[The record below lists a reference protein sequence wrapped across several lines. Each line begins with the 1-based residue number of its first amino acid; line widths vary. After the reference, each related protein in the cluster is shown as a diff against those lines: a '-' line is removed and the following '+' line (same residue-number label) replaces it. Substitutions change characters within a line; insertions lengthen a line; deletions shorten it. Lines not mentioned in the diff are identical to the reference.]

1 MVIEVLLREIAAA
14 LAKAANG
21 GAAMTKITT
30 EHLAR
35 NACVYIR
42 QSTADQLAHNHESR
56 RRQYGLVDRAKQ
68 LGWSNVEVID
78 EDLGRSGGGI
88 ARPGFERL
96 LATVC
101 DGRVGAVLAI
111 EASRLARNGR
121 DWHTLIEFC
130 GLVGTLIVDEDGIYD
145 PRHPNDRLLL
155 GMKGTMSE
163 LELSMFRQRSQEA
176 LKQKARRGALV
187 LGVAAGYVKIGRD
200 RIEKN
205 PDKRVQDALQL
216 VFTKFAE
223 LQSAR
228 QVHIW
233 LREEG
238 IELPVKSR
246 QGEAH
251 GVVWR
256 LPAYNIVHNILTN
269 PIYAGAY
276 AFGRTTSRMSVK
288 GGRKHIRRGVQ
299 KPMAEWDVLIKDHHT
314 AYITWDEFERN
325 LGVIAN
331 NATGMSSA
339 LARGAARK
347 GELLLP
353 GLLRCGHCG
362 RKLHV
367 HYSGKIGRYNC
378 YGARTNHGAARCI
391 SISGLSIDTAI
402 SNEVLRVL
410 KPLGSEAALKA
421 IEAQSSTTT
430 AAERQ
435 LELSL
440 QQARYEA
447 AHARRQYDAVDP
459 ANRLVAGELERR
471 WNEALQAV
479 ARLEGEIAALIARRP
494 PPLGEPERQQ
504 LVALG
509 ADLERAWLHPAA
521 TAATRKRI
529 LRAALTEIVV
539 RRDGAI
545 IHAVLHWQGG
555 DHTQLQVKQRLNA
568 AGRHNP
574 RIPDDTIT
582 LVGEL
587 ARLMPDRQIARLL
600 NRTGVETGHGNA
612 WTQERVRG
620 FRNHHDIAV
629 FCDGQWAE
637 RGEIT
642 LEAAAKLIGVC
653 NMTALRML
661 RRGDIKGR
669 QACAGAPW
677 VIKAEDLAG
686 FARGKRQK
694 PPLTPDATQQVFDF
708 Q

>member
-1 MVIEVLLREIAAA
+1 
-14 LAKAANG
+14 
-21 GAAMTKITT
+21 
-30 EHLAR
+30 
-35 NACVYIR
+35 
-42 QSTADQLAHNHESR
+42 
-56 RRQYGLVDRAKQ
+56 
-68 LGWSNVEVID
+68 
-78 EDLGRSGGGI
+78 
-88 ARPGFERL
+88 
-96 LATVC
+96 
-101 DGRVGAVLAI
+101 
-111 EASRLARNGR
+111 
-121 DWHTLIEFC
+121 
-130 GLVGTLIVDEDGIYD
+130 
-145 PRHPNDRLLL
+145 
-155 GMKGTMSE
+155 MKGTMSE

-187 LGVAAGYVKIGRD
+187 LGVAAGYVKVGRD
-200 RIEKN
+200 RVEKN
-205 PDKRVQDALQL
+205 PDKRVQEALQL

-276 AFGRTTSRMSVK
+276 AFGRTKSRVSVE
-288 GGRKHIRRGVQ
+288 GGRKRIRRGVQ
-299 KPMAEWDVLIKDHHT
+299 KPMAEWDVLIKDHHA

-325 LGVIAN
+325 LAVIAN

-339 LARGAARK
+339 LARGAARA

-367 HYSGKIGRYNC
+367 HYSKLGRYNC

-391 SISGLSIDTAI
+391 SISGLSIDAAI
-402 SNEVLRVL
+402 SKEVLRVL
-410 KPLGSEAALKA
+410 KPLGIAAALKA

-440 QQARYEA
+440 QHARYEA

-471 WNEALQAV
+471 WNEALRAV
-479 ARLEGEIAALIARRP
+479 ARVEGEIAALIAHRP
-494 PPLGEPERQQ
+494 SPLGEPERQQ
-504 LVALG
+504 LMALG

-521 TAATRKRI
+521 TAGTRKRI

-555 DHTQLQVKQRLNA
+555 DHTELHVKQRLNA
-568 AGRHNP
+568 AGRYNP

-582 LVGEL
+582 LVREL

-600 NRTGVETGHGNA
+600 NRTGVETGHANA

-620 FRNHHDIAV
+620 FRKHYDIAV
-629 FCDGQWAE
+629 FRDGEWAE

-661 RRGDIKGR
+661 RRGEIKGR

-677 VIKAEDLAG
+677 VIWAEDLAG
-686 FARGKRQK
+686 FAKGKRRK
-694 PPLTPDATQQVFDF
+694 PPLTQNATQQVFDF

>member
-1 MVIEVLLREIAAA
+1 
-14 LAKAANG
+14 
-21 GAAMTKITT
+21 
-30 EHLAR
+30 
-35 NACVYIR
+35 
-42 QSTADQLAHNHESR
+42 
-56 RRQYGLVDRAKQ
+56 
-68 LGWSNVEVID
+68 
-78 EDLGRSGGGI
+78 
-88 ARPGFERL
+88 
-96 LATVC
+96 
-101 DGRVGAVLAI
+101 
-111 EASRLARNGR
+111 
-121 DWHTLIEFC
+121 
-130 GLVGTLIVDEDGIYD
+130 
-145 PRHPNDRLLL
+145 
-155 GMKGTMSE
+155 
-163 LELSMFRQRSQEA
+163 MFRQRSQEA

-200 RIEKN
+200 RIGKN

-233 LREEG
+233 LRQEG

-269 PIYAGAY
+269 PIYSGAY
-276 AFGRTTSRMSVK
+276 AFGRTTSRVSVK

-314 AYITWDEFERN
+314 AYITWDEFEHN
-325 LGVIAN
+325 LEVIAN

-391 SISGLSIDTAI
+391 SISGVSIDAAI
-402 SNEVLRVL
+402 SSEVLRVL
-410 KPLGSEAALKA
+410 KPLGIEAALKA

-479 ARLEGEIAALIARRP
+479 AKLEGEIAALIARRP
-494 PPLGEPERQQ
+494 PSLGEPERQQ

-574 RIPDDTIT
+574 RIPDDTIA
-582 LVGEL
+582 LVREL

-629 FCDGQWAE
+629 FRDGEWAE

-677 VIKAEDLAG
+677 VIRAEDLAG
-686 FARGKRQK
+686 FAKGKRRK
-694 PPLTPDATQQVFDF
+694 PPLTQNATQRVLDF

>member
-1 MVIEVLLREIAAA
+1 MRADGANTASSIAPSSLAGATSKSSTTTSAGPAAA
-14 LAKAANG
+14 SRVPASSGCLQRSATAVSALCSRSRSRQAAWL
-21 GAAMTKITT
+21 
-30 EHLAR
+30 EQRRSH
-35 NACVYIR
+35 
-42 QSTADQLAHNHESR
+42 R
-56 RRQYGLVDRAKQ
+56 RRPRPVRRRHRASRLRAAACNDLRRPCRRCARDRDRAKQ

-78 EDLGRSGGGI
+78 DDLGRSGGGI

-96 LATVC
+96 LATIC

-130 GLVGTLIVDEDGIYD
+130 GLVGTLIVGEDGIYD

-200 RIEKN
+200 RIEQN

-246 QGEAH
+246 RGEAH

-269 PIYAGAY
+269 PIYSGAY
-276 AFGRTTSRMSVK
+276 AFGRTTSRVSVE

-299 KPMAEWDVLIKDHHT
+299 KPMAEWDVLIKDHHA
-314 AYITWDEFERN
+314 AYITWDEFEHN
-325 LGVIAN
+325 LKVIAN

-391 SISGLSIDTAI
+391 SISGLSIDAAI

-410 KPLGSEAALKA
+410 KPLGIEAALKA
-421 IEAQSSTTT
+421 IKAQSSTMT

-447 AHARRQYDAVDP
+447 AHARRQY
-459 ANRLVAGELERR
+459 
-471 WNEALQAV
+471 
-479 ARLEGEIAALIARRP
+479 
-494 PPLGEPERQQ
+494 
-504 LVALG
+504 
-509 ADLERAWLHPAA
+509 
-521 TAATRKRI
+521 
-529 LRAALTEIVV
+529 
-539 RRDGAI
+539 
-545 IHAVLHWQGG
+545 
-555 DHTQLQVKQRLNA
+555 
-568 AGRHNP
+568 
-574 RIPDDTIT
+574 
-582 LVGEL
+582 
-587 ARLMPDRQIARLL
+587 
-600 NRTGVETGHGNA
+600 
-612 WTQERVRG
+612 
-620 FRNHHDIAV
+620 
-629 FCDGQWAE
+629 
-637 RGEIT
+637 
-642 LEAAAKLIGVC
+642 
-653 NMTALRML
+653 
-661 RRGDIKGR
+661 
-669 QACAGAPW
+669 
-677 VIKAEDLAG
+677 
-686 FARGKRQK
+686 
-694 PPLTPDATQQVFDF
+694 
-708 Q
+708 

>member
-1 MVIEVLLREIAAA
+1 MS
-14 LAKAANG
+14 
-21 GAAMTKITT
+21 KITA
-30 EHLAR
+30 EHLQR
-35 NACVYIR
+35 NACVYVR
-42 QSTADQLAHNHESR
+42 QSTPDQLVHNLESQ
-56 RRQYGLVDRAKQ
+56 RRQYGLADRAKQ
-68 LGWSNVEVID
+68 LGWTTVEIID
-78 EDLGRSGGGI
+78 DDLGRSGGGI

-96 LATVC
+96 LAAIC

-130 GLVGTLIVDEDGIYD
+130 GLVGTILVDEDGIYD

-163 LELSMFRQRSQEA
+163 LELSLFRQRSQEA
-176 LKQKARRGALV
+176 LRQMARRGALV
-187 LGVAAGYVKIGRD
+187 LGVAAGYVKVGRD

-205 PDKRVQDALQL
+205 PDKRVQQAIQL

-233 LREEG
+233 LREER
-238 IELPVKSR
+238 IELPAKSR
-246 QGEAH
+246 RGEAH

-276 AFGRTTSRMSVK
+276 AFGRTTSRISVVD
-288 GGRKHIRRGVQ
+288 GRKRVRRGVHR
-299 KPMAEWDVLIKDHHT
+299 PMGEWDVLIKDHHA

-325 LGVIAN
+325 LKAIAN

-339 LARGAARK
+339 VARGAARE

-367 HYSGKIGRYNC
+367 HYGGKLGRYNC
-378 YGARTNHGAARCI
+378 YGARMNHGTERCI
-391 SISGLSIDTAI
+391 TVSGLSIDAAI
-402 SNEVLRVL
+402 AREVLRVL
-410 KPLGSEAALKA
+410 KPLGMEAAVKA
-421 IEAQSSTTT
+421 IEAQSGETT

-440 QQARYEA
+440 QQARYEV

-459 ANRLVAGELERR
+459 TNRLVAGELERR
-471 WNEALQAV
+471 WNETLQAV
-479 ARLEGEIAALIARRP
+479 AKIEGDIAAMIARRP
-494 PPLGEPERQQ
+494 PPLAEPERQQ
-504 LVALG
+504 LLALG
-509 ADLERAWLHPAA
+509 ADLERAWSHPAA

-529 LRAALTEIVV
+529 LRTAISEIIV

-555 DHTQLQVKQRLNA
+555 DHTELRVKQRLNA

-574 RIPDDTIT
+574 RIPDDTIA
-582 LVGEL
+582 LIRQL

-600 NRTGVETGHGNA
+600 NRIGVATGHGNA

-620 FRNHHDIAV
+620 FRNHYEIA
-629 FCDGQWAE
+629 GYREGEWAE

-642 LEAAAKLIGVC
+642 LEAAAKIVGVC

-669 QACAGAPW
+669 QVCPGAPW
-677 VIKAEDLAG
+677 VIKTADLIG
-686 FARGKRQK
+686 FTGRKRSNS
-694 PPLTPDATQQVFDF
+694 PLTPNPEQRAFDF

>member
-1 MVIEVLLREIAAA
+1 M
-14 LAKAANG
+14 
-21 GAAMTKITT
+21 
-30 EHLAR
+30 
-35 NACVYIR
+35 
-42 QSTADQLAHNHESR
+42 
-56 RRQYGLVDRAKQ
+56 
-68 LGWSNVEVID
+68 
-78 EDLGRSGGGI
+78 
-88 ARPGFERL
+88 F
-96 LATVC
+96 
-101 DGRVGAVLAI
+101 AI

-130 GLVGTLIVDEDGIYD
+130 GLVGTIIVDEDGIYD

-163 LELSMFRQRSQEA
+163 LELSLFRQRSQEA
-176 LKQKARRGALV
+176 LRQKARRGALV
-187 LGVAAGYVKIGRD
+187 LGVAAGYVKVGRD

-205 PDKRVQDALQL
+205 PDRRVQEALQL

-223 LQSAR
+223 FKSAR

-233 LREEG
+233 LRDEG
-238 IELPVKSR
+238 IELPAKSR
-246 QGEAH
+246 RGEAH

-276 AFGRTTSRMSVK
+276 AFGRTTSRVSVVD
-288 GGRKHIRRGVQ
+288 GRKRVRRGVHR
-299 KPMAEWDVLIKDHHT
+299 PMAEWDVLIKDHHA
-314 AYITWDEFERN
+314 AYIAWDEFERN
-325 LGVIAN
+325 LKAIAS

-339 LARGAARK
+339 LTRGAARE

-353 GLLRCGHCG
+353 GLLRCGHCA
-362 RKLHV
+362 RKLQV
-367 HYSGKIGRYNC
+367 HYGGKLGRYNC
-378 YGARTNHGAARCI
+378 YGARMNHGTERCI
-391 SISGLSIDTAI
+391 SVSGLSIDAAI
-402 SNEVLRVL
+402 AKEVLRVL
-410 KPLGSEAALKA
+410 KPLGIEAAVKA
-421 IEAQSSTTT
+421 IEAQSSETT
-430 AAERQ
+430 AAQRQ

-471 WNEALQAV
+471 WNEALQYV
-479 ARLEGEIAALIARRP
+479 AKIEGEIAAMIARRP

-504 LVALG
+504 LMALG
-509 ADLERAWLHPAA
+509 ADLDRAWFHPAA

-529 LRAALTEIVV
+529 LRAALSEVIV

-555 DHTQLQVKQRLNA
+555 DHTELKVKQRLNA

-574 RIPDDTIT
+574 RIPDDTIA
-582 LVGEL
+582 LMREL

-600 NRTGVETGHGNA
+600 NRIGVETGYGNA
-612 WTQERVRG
+612 WTQERVRC
-620 FRNHHDIAV
+620 FRHHHEIA
-629 FCDGQWAE
+629 GHRNGEWAE

-642 LEAAAKLIGVC
+642 LEAAAKIVGVC

-669 QACAGAPW
+669 QVCPGAPW
-677 VIKAEDLAG
+677 AIRAADLTG
-686 FARGKRQK
+686 FTGRKRSG
-694 PPLTPDATQQVFDF
+694 PPLTPNPDQRVFDL

>member
-1 MVIEVLLREIAAA
+1 MS
-14 LAKAANG
+14 
-21 GAAMTKITT
+21 KITA
-30 EHLAR
+30 EHLQRRAY
-35 NACVYIR
+35 VYIR
-42 QSTADQLAHNHESR
+42 QSTPDQLAHNHESQ
-56 RRQYGLVDRAKQ
+56 RRQYGLAERAKQ
-68 LGWSNVEVID
+68 LGWSNVEIID
-78 EDLGRSGGGI
+78 DDLGRSGGGI
-88 ARPGFERL
+88 VRPGFERL
-96 LATVC
+96 LAAIC
-101 DGRVGAVLAI
+101 ERRVGAVLAI

-130 GLVGTLIVDEDGIYD
+130 GLVGTVIVDEDGIYD

-163 LELSMFRQRSQEA
+163 LELSLFRQRSQEA

-187 LGVAAGYVKIGRD
+187 FGVAAGYVKVGRD

-205 PDKRVQDALQL
+205 PDQRVQEALQL

-223 LQSAR
+223 FQSAR
-228 QVHIW
+228 QVHVW
-233 LREEG
+233 LRDEG

-246 QGEAH
+246 QGEVH

-276 AFGRTTSRMSVK
+276 AFGRTTSRVSIEN
-288 GGRKHIRRGVQ
+288 GRKRVRRGVLR
-299 KPMAEWDVLIKDHHT
+299 PMAEWDVLIKDHHA
-314 AYITWDEFERN
+314 AYITWEEFERN
-325 LGVIAN
+325 LKVIAN

-339 LARGAARK
+339 VARGAARQ
-347 GELLLP
+347 GELLLA

-367 HYSGKIGRYNC
+367 HYGGKLGRYNC
-378 YGARTNHGAARCI
+378 YGAHVNHGTARCI
-391 SISGLSIDTAI
+391 TISGLSIDAAI
-402 SNEVLRVL
+402 ANEVLCVL
-410 KPLGSEAALKA
+410 RPLGIEAAVKA
-421 IEAQSSTTT
+421 IEIQSNEST

-440 QQARYEA
+440 RQARYEA

-471 WNEALQAV
+471 WNEALRAV
-479 ARLEGEIAALIARRP
+479 ARIEGEIAAMIAQRA

-504 LVALG
+504 LMALG
-509 ADLERAWLHPAA
+509 ADLERAWSHPAA
-521 TAATRKRI
+521 TAGTRKRI
-529 LRAALTEIVV
+529 LRTALSEIIV
-539 RRDGAI
+539 RREGAI
-545 IHAVLHWQGG
+545 IQAVLHWQGG
-555 DHTQLQVKQRLNA
+555 DHTELQVKQRLNA

-574 RIPDDTIT
+574 RIPDDTIA
-582 LVGEL
+582 LVREL

-600 NRTGVETGHGNA
+600 NRIGVETGHGNA
-612 WTQERVRG
+612 WTLERVRG
-620 FRNHHDIAV
+620 FRSHHEIA
-629 FCDGQWAE
+629 GYREGEWAE
-637 RGEIT
+637 RSEIT
-642 LEAAAKLIGVC
+642 LEAAAKMIGVC

-669 QACAGAPW
+669 QVCPGAPW
-677 VIKAEDLAG
+677 VIKAADLAG
-686 FARGKRQK
+686 FSTGKRTRA
-694 PPLTPDATQQVFDF
+694 PLTPNAAQPAFDF

>member
-1 MVIEVLLREIAAA
+1 MS
-14 LAKAANG
+14 
-21 GAAMTKITT
+21 KITA
-30 EHLAR
+30 EHLQR
-35 NACVYIR
+35 SACVYVR
-42 QSTADQLAHNHESR
+42 QSTPDQLVHNLESQ
-56 RRQYGLVDRAKQ
+56 RRQYGLADRARQ
-68 LGWSNVEVID
+68 LGWTTVEIID
-78 EDLGRSGGGI
+78 DDLGRSGGGI

-96 LATVC
+96 LAAIC

-130 GLVGTLIVDEDGIYD
+130 GLVGTILVDEDGIYD

-163 LELSMFRQRSQEA
+163 LELSLFRQRSQEA
-176 LKQKARRGALV
+176 LRQMARRGALV
-187 LGVAAGYVKIGRD
+187 LGVAAGYVKVGRD

-205 PDKRVQDALQL
+205 PDKRVQQAIQL

-233 LREEG
+233 LRDEG
-238 IELPVKSR
+238 IELPAKSR
-246 QGEAH
+246 RGEAH

-276 AFGRTTSRMSVK
+276 AFGRTTSRISVVD
-288 GGRKHIRRGVQ
+288 GRKRVRRGVHR
-299 KPMAEWDVLIKDHHT
+299 PMAEWDVLIKDHHA

-325 LGVIAN
+325 LKAIAS

-339 LARGAARK
+339 LARGAARD

-367 HYSGKIGRYNC
+367 HYGGKLGRYNC
-378 YGARTNHGAARCI
+378 YGARMNHGTKRCI
-391 SISGLSIDTAI
+391 SVSGLSIDAAI
-402 SNEVLRVL
+402 VKEVLRVL
-410 KPLGSEAALKA
+410 KPLGLEAAIKA
-421 IEAQSSTTT
+421 IEAQSSETT

-440 QQARYEA
+440 QQARYEVV
-447 AHARRQYDAVDP
+447 HARRQYDAVDP

-479 ARLEGEIAALIARRP
+479 AKIEGDIAALIARRP
-494 PPLGEPERQQ
+494 PTAWRAGTAAPNGARRRSRVR
-504 LVALG
+504 LVASRLRRPR
-509 ADLERAWLHPAA
+509 RASEFCAPRLS
-521 TAATRKRI
+521 
-529 LRAALTEIVV
+529 EIIV

-555 DHTQLQVKQRLNA
+555 DHTELQVKQRLNA

-574 RIPDDTIT
+574 RIPDDTIA
-582 LVGEL
+582 LMREL

-600 NRTGVETGHGNA
+600 NRIGVATGYGNA

-620 FRNHHDIAV
+620 FRNHHGIV
-629 FCDGQWAE
+629 GPPRW
-637 RGEIT
+637 
-642 LEAAAKLIGVC
+642 
-653 NMTALRML
+653 RM
-661 RRGDIKGR
+661 G
-669 QACAGAPW
+669 
-677 VIKAEDLAG
+677 
-686 FARGKRQK
+686 
-694 PPLTPDATQQVFDF
+694 
-708 Q
+708 

>member
-1 MVIEVLLREIAAA
+1 MS
-14 LAKAANG
+14 
-21 GAAMTKITT
+21 KITA

-35 NACVYIR
+35 SAYVYIR
-42 QSTADQLAHNHESR
+42 QSTADQLTHNHESR
-56 RRQYGLVDRAKQ
+56 RRQYGLVDRARQ
-68 LGWSNVEVID
+68 LGWTTVEVID
-78 EDLGRSGGGI
+78 DDLGRSGGGI

-96 LATVC
+96 LAAIC
-101 DGRVGAVLAI
+101 EARVGAVLAI
-111 EASRLARNGR
+111 EVSRLARNGR

-130 GLVGTLIVDEDGIYD
+130 GLVGTIIVDEDGIYD

-163 LELSMFRQRSQEA
+163 LELSLFRQRSQEA

-187 LGVAAGYVKIGRD
+187 LGVAAGYVKVGRD

-205 PDKRVQDALQL
+205 PDQRVRDALQL
-216 VFTKFAE
+216 VFAKFAE
-223 LQSAR
+223 FQSAR

-233 LREEG
+233 LRDEG

-246 QGEAH
+246 AGEAR

-256 LPAYNIVHNILTN
+256 LPAYNILHNILTN

-276 AFGRTTSRMSVK
+276 AFGRTTSKVSVEQ
-288 GGRKHIRRGVQ
+288 GRKRVRRGVHR
-299 KPMAEWDVLIKDHHT
+299 PMGEWDVLIKDHHE
-314 AYITWDEFERN
+314 AYITWEEFARN
-325 LGVIAN
+325 QRVIAN
-331 NATGMSSA
+331 NATGKGSA
-339 LARGAARK
+339 TVKGAVRR

-367 HYSGKIGRYNC
+367 SYSGKLGRYSC
-378 YGARTNHGAARCI
+378 YGARTNHGTARCI
-391 SISGLSIDTAI
+391 SISGLSIDAAVGA
-402 SNEVLRVL
+402 EVLRIL
-410 KPLGSEAALKA
+410 KPLGTDAAVKA
-421 IEAQSSTTT
+421 IEIQTSETSATQ
-430 AAERQ
+430 RQ

-479 ARLEGEIAALIARRP
+479 AKLEGEIAALIARRP
-494 PPLGEPERQQ
+494 PSLGEPERQQ

-555 DHTQLQVKQRLNA
+555 DHTQLQIKQRLNA

-574 RIPDDTIT
+574 RIPDDTIA
-582 LVGEL
+582 LVREL

-600 NRTGVETGHGNA
+600 NRAGVETGHGNA
-612 WTQERVRG
+612 WTQERVCG

-629 FCDGQWAE
+629 FRDGEWAE

-677 VIKAEDLAG
+677 VIRAEDLAG
-686 FARGKRQK
+686 FAKGKRRK
-694 PPLTPDATQQVFDF
+694 PPLTQNTTQRVLDF

>member
-1 MVIEVLLREIAAA
+1 MS
-14 LAKAANG
+14 
-21 GAAMTKITT
+21 KITA
-30 EHLAR
+30 EHLQRRAY
-35 NACVYIR
+35 VYIR
-42 QSTADQLAHNHESR
+42 QSTPDQLAHNHESQ
-56 RRQYGLVDRAKQ
+56 RRQYGLAERAKQ
-68 LGWSNVEVID
+68 LGWSNVEIID
-78 EDLGRSGGGI
+78 DDLGRSGGGI
-88 ARPGFERL
+88 VRPGFERL
-96 LATVC
+96 LAAIC
-101 DGRVGAVLAI
+101 ERRVGAVLAI

-130 GLVGTLIVDEDGIYD
+130 GLVGTVIVDEDGIYD

-163 LELSMFRQRSQEA
+163 LELSLFRQRSQEA

-187 LGVAAGYVKIGRD
+187 FGVAAGYVKVGRD

-205 PDKRVQDALQL
+205 PDQRVQEALQL

-223 LQSAR
+223 FQSAR
-228 QVHIW
+228 QVHVW
-233 LREEG
+233 LRDEG

-276 AFGRTTSRMSVK
+276 AFGRTTSRVSIEN
-288 GGRKHIRRGVQ
+288 GRKRVRRGVLR
-299 KPMAEWDVLIKDHHT
+299 PMAEWDVLIKDHHA
-314 AYITWDEFERN
+314 AYITWEEFERN
-325 LGVIAN
+325 LKVIAN

-339 LARGAARK
+339 VARGAARQ
-347 GELLLP
+347 GELLLA

-367 HYSGKIGRYNC
+367 HYGGKLGRYNC
-378 YGARTNHGAARCI
+378 YGAHVNHGTARCI
-391 SISGLSIDTAI
+391 TISGLSIDAAI
-402 SNEVLRVL
+402 ANEVLCVL
-410 KPLGSEAALKA
+410 RPLGIEAAVKA
-421 IEAQSSTTT
+421 IEIQSNEST

-440 QQARYEA
+440 RQARYEA

-471 WNEALQAV
+471 WNEALRAV
-479 ARLEGEIAALIARRP
+479 ARIEGEIAAMIAQRA

-504 LVALG
+504 LMALG
-509 ADLERAWLHPAA
+509 ADLERAWSHPAA
-521 TAATRKRI
+521 TAGTRKRI
-529 LRAALTEIVV
+529 LRTALSEIIV
-539 RRDGAI
+539 RREGAI
-545 IHAVLHWQGG
+545 IQAVLHWQGG
-555 DHTQLQVKQRLNA
+555 DHTELQVKQRLNA

-574 RIPDDTIT
+574 RIPDDTIA
-582 LVGEL
+582 LVREL

-600 NRTGVETGHGNA
+600 NRIGVETGHGNA
-612 WTQERVRG
+612 WTLERVRG
-620 FRNHHDIAV
+620 FRHHHVIAGYR
-629 FCDGQWAE
+629 DGEWAE

-642 LEAAAKLIGVC
+642 LEAAAKMIGVC

-669 QACAGAPW
+669 QVCPGAPW
-677 VIKAEDLAG
+677 VIKAADLTG
-686 FARGKRQK
+686 FATGKRTRD
-694 PPLTPDATQQVFDF
+694 PLTQNAAQPAFDF